1 MKHKMHIAWY
11 WYIVAVCILAPVA
24 GNMAIATEEEGS
36 SLPVDIVVDAT
47 YASAYYWRGASA
59 GHETS
64 FMQPSVDIS
73 YTAGP
78 VTVGAN
84 VWYSQGIERSV
95 EGRGIVN
102 PDEDI
107 NEDILEAKGIIVEG
121 IGDNSEIDYTVYLG
135 ASLGAVDIS
144 AGVIDYV
151 IPNSFPFA
159 EGHVLEANAGIGI
172 SALPFDNSITVYLNL
187 AGDDDSSIYLAPS
200 LGTTYKNLGIGLT
213 AGLVL
218 GESALYGTDGA
229 ALVDITPSIS
239 YSIPGDAE
247 TAVSFNI
254 GYNPNSD
261 LKMAYVTI
269 GTSFSID

>member
-36 SLPVDIVVDAT
+36 SLPVDIVIDAT

-59 GHETS
+59 GGGTS
-64 FMQPSVDIS
+64 FMQPSVDLS
-73 YTAGP
+73 YTAESESSAF
-78 VTVGAN
+78 TIGAN
-84 VWYSQGIERSV
+84 VWYSQGIE
-95 EGRGIVN
+95 GGG
-102 PDEDI
+102 
-107 NEDILEAKGIIVEG
+107 A
-121 IGDNSEIDYTVYLG
+121 DNSEIDYTVYLG

-159 EGHVLEANAGIGI
+159 EDHVLEANVGVGV
-172 SALPFDNSITVYLNL
+172 SALPFDNSIAFYMNL
-187 AGDDDSSIYLAPS
+187 AGEEDDSGDAANSMYLAPS
-200 LGTTYKNLGIGLT
+200 FGTTYKNLGIGLT

-218 GESALYGTDGA
+218 GESDYYVTDGV

>member
-1 MKHKMHIAWY
+1 MKHKMHVAWY
-11 WYIVAVCILAPVA
+11 WYIVAVFVSASVA
-24 GNMAIATEEEGS
+24 GNMTVVAEEESS
-36 SLPVDIVVDAT
+36 SLPVDIVIDAT
-47 YASAYYWRGASA
+47 YASAYYWRGAIA
-59 GHETS
+59 GRGTS
-64 FMQPSVDIS
+64 FMQPSVDVS
-73 YTAGP
+73 YTAESESSAFS
-78 VTVGAN
+78 VGAN
-84 VWYSQGIERSV
+84 VWYSQGIEDGV
-95 EGRGIVN
+95 
-102 PDEDI
+102 
-107 NEDILEAKGIIVEG
+107 
-121 IGDNSEIDYTVYLG
+121 DNSEIDYTVYLG
-135 ASLGAVDIS
+135 ASLGAIDIS

-159 EGHVLEANAGIGI
+159 EDHVLEANAGIGI
-172 SALPFDNSITVYLNL
+172 SALPFDNNITVYLNL
-187 AGDDDSSIYLAPS
+187 AGEEDDSGDTANSMYLAPS

-213 AGLVL
+213 AGIAL
-218 GESALYGTDGA
+218 GESDYYVTDGV

>member
-1 MKHKMHIAWY
+1 MKHKMHVPWY
-11 WYIVAVCILAPVA
+11 WYIVAIFVLAPITVTMTVA
-24 GNMAIATEEEGS
+24 AEEEGS
-36 SLPVDIVVDAT
+36 SLPVDIALDAT

-59 GHETS
+59 GAGTS
-64 FMQPSVDIS
+64 FLQPSVDVS

-84 VWYSQGIERSV
+84 IWYSQGIED
-95 EGRGIVN
+95 G
-102 PDEDI
+102 D
-107 NEDILEAKGIIVEG
+107 
-121 IGDNSEIDYTVYLG
+121 DNSEIDYTAYLG
-135 ASLGAVDIS
+135 ASLGVVDIS

-159 EGHVLEANAGIGI
+159 EDHVLEANLGVGV
-172 SALPFDNSITVYLNL
+172 SALPFDNSITFYMNL
-187 AGDDDSSIYLAPS
+187 AGDDDSSMYLAPS
-200 LGTTYKNLGIGLT
+200 LGTTYKNLGIGLM

-218 GESALYGTDGA
+218 GESEFYGTDGA
-229 ALVDITPSIS
+229 ALIDITPSIS

-247 TAVSFNI
+247 TSVSFNI

-261 LKMAYVTI
+261 LKMSYVTI

>member
-24 GNMAIATEEEGS
+24 GNTAIATEEEGS
-36 SLPVDIVVDAT
+36 SLPVDIVIDAT
-47 YASAYYWRGASA
+47 YASAYYWRGAIA
-59 GHETS
+59 GGGTS
-64 FMQPSVDIS
+64 FMQPSVDLS
-73 YTAGP
+73 YTAESESSAF
-78 VTVGAN
+78 TIGAN
-84 VWYSQGIERSV
+84 VWYSQGIE
-95 EGRGIVN
+95 GGG
-102 PDEDI
+102 
-107 NEDILEAKGIIVEG
+107 A
-121 IGDNSEIDYTVYLG
+121 DNSEIDYTVYLG

-159 EGHVLEANAGIGI
+159 EDHVLEANAGIGI
-172 SALPFDNSITVYLNL
+172 SALPFDNNITVYLNL

>member
-24 GNMAIATEEEGS
+24 GNTAIATEEEGS
-36 SLPVDIVVDAT
+36 SLPVDIVIDAT
-47 YASAYYWRGASA
+47 YASAYYWRGAIA
-59 GHETS
+59 GGGTS
-64 FMQPSVDIS
+64 FMQPSVDLS
-73 YTAGP
+73 YTAESESSAF
-78 VTVGAN
+78 TIGAN
-84 VWYSQGIERSV
+84 VWYSQGIEGGS
-95 EGRGIVN
+95 
-102 PDEDI
+102 
-107 NEDILEAKGIIVEG
+107 A
-121 IGDNSEIDYTVYLG
+121 DNSEIDYTVYLG
-135 ASLGAVDIS
+135 ASLGAIDIS

-159 EGHVLEANAGIGI
+159 EDHVLEANAGIGI

>member
-1 MKHKMHIAWY
+1 MKRKMHVEWCWYVLAVFVLASVVVNIA
-11 WYIVAVCILAPVA
+11 V
-24 GNMAIATEEEGS
+24 ATEEEGS
-36 SLPVDIVVDAT
+36 LLPVDIAVDAT

-59 GHETS
+59 GDGTS
-64 FMQPSVDIS
+64 FIQPSVDVS

-84 VWYSQGIERSV
+84 VWYSQGIER
-95 EGRGIVN
+95 
-102 PDEDI
+102 PDDEHGH
-107 NEDILEAKGIIVEG
+107 ELE
-121 IGDNSEIDYTVYLG
+121 DNSEIDYTVYLG
-135 ASLGAVDIS
+135 ASLGVVDVS

-159 EGHVLEANAGIGI
+159 EDHVLEANAGIGI
-172 SALPFDNSITVYLNL
+172 SALPFDNSITFYVNL
-187 AGDDDSSIYLAPS
+187 AGDDDSSMYLAPS
-200 LGTTYKNLGIGLT
+200 LGTSYKNLGIGLT

-218 GESALYGTDGA
+218 GESAFYGTEGA

-239 YSIPGDAE
+239 YTIPGDAE
-247 TAVSFNI
+247 TSVSFNI

-261 LKMAYVTI
+261 LKMSYVTL

>member
-1 MKHKMHIAWY
+1 MKHKMHVAWY
-11 WYIVAVCILAPVA
+11 WYIVAVFVSASVA
-24 GNMAIATEEEGS
+24 GNMTVVAEEESS
-36 SLPVDIVVDAT
+36 SLPVDIVIDAT
-47 YASAYYWRGASA
+47 YASAYYWRGAIA
-59 GHETS
+59 GRGTS
-64 FMQPSVDIS
+64 FMQPSVDVS
-73 YTAGP
+73 YTAESESSAFS
-78 VTVGAN
+78 VGAN
-84 VWYSQGIERSV
+84 VWYSQGIEDGV
-95 EGRGIVN
+95 
-102 PDEDI
+102 
-107 NEDILEAKGIIVEG
+107 
-121 IGDNSEIDYTVYLG
+121 DNSEIDYTVYLG
-135 ASLGAVDIS
+135 ASLGAIDIS

-159 EGHVLEANAGIGI
+159 EDHVLEANAGIGI
-172 SALPFDNSITVYLNL
+172 SALPFDNNITVYLNL

-218 GESALYGTDGA
+218 GESELYGTDGA

>member
-47 YASAYYWRGASA
+47 YASAYYWRGAIA
-59 GHETS
+59 GGGTS
-64 FMQPSVDIS
+64 FMQPSVDLS
-73 YTAGP
+73 YTAESESSAF
-78 VTVGAN
+78 TIGAN
-84 VWYSQGIERSV
+84 VWYSQGIE
-95 EGRGIVN
+95 GGG
-102 PDEDI
+102 
-107 NEDILEAKGIIVEG
+107 A
-121 IGDNSEIDYTVYLG
+121 DNSEIDYTVYLG

-159 EGHVLEANAGIGI
+159 EDHVLEANAGIGI
-172 SALPFDNSITVYLNL
+172 SALPFDNNITVYLNL

>member
-1 MKHKMHIAWY
+1 MKHKMHVTWY
-11 WYIVAVCILAPVA
+11 WYIVAIFVLISVA
-24 GNMAIATEEEGS
+24 GTMTVAAEEEGS
-36 SLPVDIVVDAT
+36 SLPVDIVIDAT

-59 GHETS
+59 GAGTS
-64 FMQPSVDIS
+64 FMQPSADVS

-84 VWYSQGIERSV
+84 VWYSQGIED
-95 EGRGIVN
+95 G
-102 PDEDI
+102 D
-107 NEDILEAKGIIVEG
+107 
-121 IGDNSEIDYTVYLG
+121 DNSEIDYTVYLG
-135 ASLGAVDIS
+135 AGLGAVDIS
-144 AGVIDYV
+144 GGIIDYV

-159 EGHVLEANAGIGI
+159 EGHVLEANLGVGVN
-172 SALPFDNSITVYLNL
+172 ALPFDNSITFYMNL
-187 AGDDDSSIYLAPS
+187 SGDDDSSMYLAPS

-218 GESALYGTDGA
+218 GESEFYGTDGA

-247 TAVSFNI
+247 TSVSFNI

-261 LKMAYVTI
+261 LKMSYVTI

>member
-1 MKHKMHIAWY
+1 MKHKMHIEWC
-11 WYIVAVCILAPVA
+11 WYIVAVFILASVA
-24 GNMAIATEEEGS
+24 GNTMVAAEEEGS
-36 SLPVDIVVDAT
+36 SLPVDIVIDAT
-47 YASAYYWRGASA
+47 YASAYYWRGAIA
-59 GHETS
+59 GRGTS
-64 FMQPSVDIS
+64 FMQPSVDVS
-73 YTAGP
+73 YTAESEN
-78 VTVGAN
+78 TAFSVGAN
-84 VWYSQGIERSV
+84 VWYSQGIEDGV
-95 EGRGIVN
+95 
-102 PDEDI
+102 
-107 NEDILEAKGIIVEG
+107 
-121 IGDNSEIDYTVYLG
+121 DNSEIDYTVYLG
-135 ASLGAVDIS
+135 ASLGAIDIN

-159 EGHVLEANAGIGI
+159 EDHVLEANAGIGI

>member
-36 SLPVDIVVDAT
+36 SLPVDIAIDAT
-47 YASAYYWRGASA
+47 YASAYYWRGAIA
-59 GHETS
+59 GGGTS

-73 YTAGP
+73 YAAGP
-78 VTVGAN
+78 VSVGAN
-84 VWYSQGIERSV
+84 VWYSQGIE
-95 EGRGIVN
+95 GGG
-102 PDEDI
+102 
-107 NEDILEAKGIIVEG
+107 A
-121 IGDNSEIDYTVYLG
+121 DNSEIDYTVYLG

-159 EGHVLEANAGIGI
+159 EGHVLEANAGVGI

-187 AGDDDSSIYLAPS
+187 AGDDDSSIYVAPS

-213 AGLVL
+213 AGLAL
-218 GESALYGTDGA
+218 GESELYGTEGA

>member
-1 MKHKMHIAWY
+1 MKHKMHIEWC
-11 WYIVAVCILAPVA
+11 WYIVAVFILASVA
-24 GNMAIATEEEGS
+24 GNTMVAAEEEGS
-36 SLPVDIVVDAT
+36 SLPVDIVIDAT
-47 YASAYYWRGASA
+47 YASAYYWRGAIA
-59 GHETS
+59 GRGTS
-64 FMQPSVDIS
+64 FMQPSVDVS
-73 YTAGP
+73 YTAESEN
-78 VTVGAN
+78 TAFSVGAN
-84 VWYSQGIERSV
+84 VWYSQGIEDGV
-95 EGRGIVN
+95 
-102 PDEDI
+102 
-107 NEDILEAKGIIVEG
+107 
-121 IGDNSEIDYTVYLG
+121 DNSEIDYTVYLG
-135 ASLGAVDIS
+135 ASLGAIDIN

-159 EGHVLEANAGIGI
+159 EDHVLEANAGIGI

-218 GESALYGTDGA
+218 GESELYGTDGA

>member
-1 MKHKMHIAWY
+1 MRRKMSVARY
-11 WYIVAVCILAPVA
+11 WYVVAFCVLVSVA
-24 GNMAIATEEEGS
+24 GNMTVAAEEEGS
-36 SLPVDIVVDAT
+36 SLPIDIAIDAT

-59 GHETS
+59 GDGTS
-64 FMQPSVDIS
+64 FIQPSVDVS

-84 VWYSQGIERSV
+84 VWYSQGIERMA
-95 EGRGIVN
+95 EDD
-102 PDEDI
+102 DENTWSI
-107 NEDILEAKGIIVEG
+107 A
-121 IGDNSEIDYTVYLG
+121 DNSEIDYTVYLG
-135 ASLGAVDIS
+135 ASLGAIDIS

-159 EGHVLEANAGIGI
+159 EAHVLEANVGVGV
-172 SALPFDNSITVYLNL
+172 SALPFDNSIAFYMNL
-187 AGDDDSSIYLAPS
+187 AGDDDSSMYLAPS

-213 AGLVL
+213 AGIVL
-218 GESALYGTDGA
+218 GESEFYGTDGA

-239 YSIPGDAE
+239 YSIAGDPE
-247 TAVSFNI
+247 TSVSFNI

-261 LKMAYVTI
+261 LKMSYVTI